1 MGDTT
6 RSEHPRLDVLNV
18 MWSGGSAFVSVQK
31 VHRDILKQAG
41 SGARVESLLLQAG
54 EAEPLTELGPV
65 SSLGLNA
72 DRIKGRGPRALRR
85 WLDRRCLRAWIAERR
100 PRVVLLDGIG
110 VAAYVLPLLRM
121 LEDTRAVI
129 LFHGAKRLRPADIR
143 LVQGF
148 DAERL
153 ILMAVSGTLAA
164 DSAQQIGRPVS
175 GCRVAIEPVT
185 FRSALLSRDAARA
198 ALGLVETGGRT
209 VGAVGR
215 LVPDK
220 GFELLVRSIADWL
233 LAHPQDQLVIVGDG
247 VARPDL
253 LALARE
259 LGVAGQVHLVG
270 HQPVV
275 PRLYRAFDLVCIP
288 SKQEGLGLVLPEAV
302 IAGVPVLASD
312 LPVFH
317 EQLSCD
323 AGLLPSGDAEAWRRA
338 LAEVLGGSAQALAET
353 QQAGLAAEAAWL
365 RFVDTFGRVLAATR

>member
-1 MGDTT
+1 MGGAT
-6 RSEHPRLDVLNV
+6 RSDRPRLDVLNV

-31 VHRDILKQAG
+31 VHRDILRQAG
-41 SGARVESLLLQAG
+41 SDARVESLLLQPG

-65 SSLGLNA
+65 STLDLSPN
-72 DRIKGRGPRALRR
+72 RIKGRGAGALRR
-85 WLDRRCLRAWIAERR
+85 WLDQRRLRAWIAERQ

-110 VAAYVLPLLRM
+110 VAAYMLPLLRR

-164 DSAQQIGRPVS
+164 ESAQQVGRPVG
-175 GCRVAIEPVT
+175 GCRVAIEPVA

-198 ALGLVETGGRT
+198 ALGLAETGGRT

-220 GFELLVRSIADWL
+220 GFELLVRSMADRL
-233 LAHPQDQLVIVGDG
+233 LEHPQDQLVIVGEG
-247 VARPDL
+247 VARRDL
-253 LALARE
+253 LALAQQ

-270 HQPVV
+270 HHPVV
-275 PRLYRAFDLVCIP
+275 PRLYRAFDLICIP

-323 AGLLPSGDAEAWRRA
+323 AGLLPSGDAEAWRCA
-338 LAEVLGGSAQALAET
+338 LAQVLEGDAQALAET
-353 QQAGLAAEAAWL
+353 QRVGLAAEAAWL
-365 RFVDTFGRVLAATR
+365 RFVDTFGRVLRS